1 MSAKAVIRR
10 RGVTVLY
17 NWTVERVLLTA
28 SVWQEPEGFVSLCPE
43 LNVASCG
50 ADIEEAL
57 SMLKEAV
64 ELYLEN
70 AAELGI
76 LDDVRAALESPVHL
90 SSALEVAVP

>member
-1 MSAKAVIRR
+1 MARA
-10 RGVTVLY
+10 
-17 NWTVERVLLTA
+17 LLTA

-50 ADIEEAL
+50 VDIEDAL
-57 SMLKEAV
+57 AMLKEAV

-76 LDDVRAALESPVHL
+76 LDDVRSALASPVHI
-90 SSALEVAVP
+90 SSVLDVAVP